1 MREDLG
7 QCVEA
12 IYARSPIDDYFEAM
26 QRVQARLQKWKGFSV
41 QDLYDM
47 LIDKAQAKMRQVSKK
62 IISDM
67 KAVGLL
73 RMTSIDRV

>member
-1 MREDLG
+1 
-7 QCVEA
+7 
-12 IYARSPIDDYFEAM
+12 
-26 QRVQARLQKWKGFSV
+26 
-41 QDLYDM
+41 M

>member
-12 IYARSPIDDYFEAM
+12 IYAGSPIDDYFEAM
-26 QRVQARLQKWKGFSV
+26 LRVQARLQKWKGFSV